1 MKIKTIVIILVLALI
16 SLFALLNWSAIMAP
30 TTLSIVVADIEA
42 PLGLIMLGLIILLTF
57 LFLTFI
63 VIMQAGIMADRRRM
77 LQELEAQRTLANE
90 AEASRFNDLRTYLQS
105 AFADTDAVIKESSN
119 VLSAYI
125 GELEDRLERKIDAK

>member
-1 MKIKTIVIILVLALI
+1 MKIRTIVLIVVFVLI
-16 SLFALLNWSAIMAP
+16 GLFALLNWSAIMAP
-30 TTLSIVVADIEA
+30 TTLSMIVADIEA
-42 PLGLIMLGLIILLTF
+42 PLGLIMLGLMVLLTI

-63 VIMQAGIMADRRRM
+63 VIMQAGIMADRRRI

-90 AEASRFNDLRTYLQS
+90 AEASRFSDLRSYLQT
-105 AFADTDAVIKESSN
+105 AFSNTDAAIKESSN